1 MDLEE
6 IKLLEH
12 QSFLYIES
20 DISVE
25 IEDNQSYGVDKTAAE
40 FLRFVRKRQN
50 KHWNWKQL
58 IV

>member
-50 KHWNWKQL
+50 KH
-58 IV
+58 